1 MNQHEFYIKRCL
13 ELAKN
18 GLPFAMPNP
27 SVGAVVVVED
37 TIIGEGFTSS
47 YGGNHAEVNA
57 INSIK
62 DKSLLLNSTLY
73 VSLEPC
79 SHFGKTPPCADLIVK
94 HKIPNVVIGTL
105 DSNEKVSG
113 NGVKK
118 LQEAGINVTI
128 GILEK
133 ECFNLNK
140 RFFTFHNKKRP
151 YIILKW
157 AESFDGFI
165 APFRQNTKEQK
176 FDDKKSISISNEFS
190 RQVVHKWRSEEQAIL
205 VGTTTVLNDNPKL
218 NVRDWTGKNPIRVV
232 IDKSGKITPQYYV
245 KDESVK
251 TIVITEQENVT
262 STKNLIFE
270 KSIFDLHLV
279 NSICEILYKHEIQ
292 SVLIEGGTKTLQSF
306 IDANLWDEARIFKS
320 DSLLGFGI
328 KSPQIEPECTTRKD
342 ILNDKLLTL
351 FNYD

>member
-1 MNQHEFYIKRCL
+1 MNQYEFYIKRCL

-18 GLPFAMPNP
+18 GLPLAMPNP
-27 SVGAVVVVED
+27 SVGAVIVYND
-37 TIIGEGFTSS
+37 KIIGEGFTSP

-57 INSIK
+57 INSVN
-62 DKSLLLNSTLY
+62 DKTLLSKSTLY

-94 HKIPNVVIGTL
+94 YKIPNVVIGTL

-133 ECFNLNK
+133 ECFKLNK
-140 RFFTFHNKKRP
+140 RFFTFYNNKRP

-165 APFRQNTKEQK
+165 APFQQNSDQQK
-176 FDDKKSISISNEFS
+176 FDDKKSFVISNTFS
-190 RQVVHKWRSEEQAIL
+190 RQLVHKWRSEEQAIL
-205 VGTTTVLNDNPKL
+205 VGTNTVLIDNPKL
-218 NVRDWTGKNPIRVV
+218 NVRDWNGKNPTRVV
-232 IDKSGKITPQYYV
+232 LDKSGKITPLYNV
-245 KDESVK
+245 KDNSIK
-251 TIVITEQENVT
+251 TIVITEQENTV
-262 STKNLIFE
+262 SLDNLIYE
-270 KSIFDLHLV
+270 KCIFDERLA
-279 NSICEILYKHEIQ
+279 NSVCEILYKHEIQ
-292 SVLIEGGTKTLQSF
+292 SVLIEGGSKILLTF
-306 IDANLWDEARIFKS
+306 IEANLWNEARIFKS
-320 DSLLGFGI
+320 DTIIGFGI
-328 KSPQIEPECTTRKD
+328 KSPQIKAGNAVRTD